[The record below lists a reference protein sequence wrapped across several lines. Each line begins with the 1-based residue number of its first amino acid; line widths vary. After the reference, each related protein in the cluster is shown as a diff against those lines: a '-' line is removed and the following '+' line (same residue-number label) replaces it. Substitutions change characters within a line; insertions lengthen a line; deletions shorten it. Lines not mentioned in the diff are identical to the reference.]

1 LPPTCGFIRPPTQQL
16 LAPLSNPPY
25 LLGGIG
31 LAVDVLTGHSFSKL
45 VHNQLDV

>member
-25 LLGGIG
+25 LLVGIG

-45 VHNQLDV
+45 VLNQLDV